1 MGVCLFIPYTTQNEN
16 LYLFILKFPTYKPI
30 NQLDGS
36 NKQDKQWTIMKQ
48 GFINLTKLT
57 VAWVNKQI
65 SIPHSSTKF

>member
-57 VAWVNKQI
+57 IA
-65 SIPHSSTKF
+65 